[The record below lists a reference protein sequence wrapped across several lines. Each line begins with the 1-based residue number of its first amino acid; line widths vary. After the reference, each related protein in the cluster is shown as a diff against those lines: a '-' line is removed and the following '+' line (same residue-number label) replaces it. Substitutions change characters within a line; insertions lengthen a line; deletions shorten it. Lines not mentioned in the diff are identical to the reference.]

1 MAINLKYFYSDWH
14 KQAFQSALPL
24 TTVDAFLVNA
34 LVSSIVYLVYAEVM
48 RQSRTSILES
58 CRLKR
63 SALGRR
69 MHDIEKKGGGGKK
82 GILSPWSGGSRII
95 GPDAAYCSTTYARH
109 S

>member
-1 MAINLKYFYSDWH
+1 MRCFIMHDGDQSKYFYSDWH
-14 KQAFQSALPL
+14 KQAFHSALPL

-34 LVSSIVYLVYAEVM
+34 CVSSIVYLVSAGPK

-69 MHDIEKKGGGGKK
+69 MHDIEKNGGGGKN
-82 GILSPWSGGSRII
+82 GFMYRWWGGGGII
-95 GPDAAYCSTTYARH
+95 GRLAGS
-109 S
+109 